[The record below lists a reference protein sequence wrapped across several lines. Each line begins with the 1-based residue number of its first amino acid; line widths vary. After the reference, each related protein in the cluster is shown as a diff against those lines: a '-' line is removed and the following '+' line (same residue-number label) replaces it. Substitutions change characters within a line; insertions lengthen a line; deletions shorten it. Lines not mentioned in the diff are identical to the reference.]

1 VAGGR
6 VSRQVAIPHV
16 GMSRSR
22 PEERTRP
29 ALLEVH
35 GSEEMALIFE
45 LSACCMLS
53 TVLSIRDSMGSKT
66 NPVLAY
72 SLKREIDIIKKN
84 CTGKSK
90 SPSLQSDQKEK
101 LHMLWE

>member
-1 VAGGR
+1 
-6 VSRQVAIPHV
+6 
-16 GMSRSR
+16 MSRSR

-72 SLKREIDIIKKN
+72 SLKREIDIIKKTAQASLKVQVCKVIRKKS
-84 CTGKSK
+84 CTCCGNNKRA
-90 SPSLQSDQKEK
+90 
-101 LHMLWE
+101 